1 MFAVS
6 AGLGFPRKVI
16 KSSEGGGG
24 GVKSEELLKWM
35 SRDGITFWIF
45 SLSWLNPQ
53 QIRRGRETASPSGQ
67 GQSLRLQDLQSCCWW
82 RLVTPCNSRPTEI
95 DCPWYGG
102 NKKHRLVT
110 RLLAPT
116 VVCERF
122 RWYFALVS
130 GSATNRTSRTE
141 RKSVSYRYRA
151 HPPVVRRNSV

>member
-24 GVKSEELLKWM
+24 RSEEWRVTEMDEQRWNFILDLL
-35 SRDGITFWIF
+35 

-82 RLVTPCNSRPTEI
+82 VTPCNSRPTEI